1 MKQAVGDTATVI
13 AGSGT
18 NGTGEAVKL
27 SRDAERA
34 GVDALLQVVPYYNK
48 PPQEGLFQHFKALA
62 EATPLPNI
70 LYNVPSRTI
79 TNMTVETTLRLAQIE
94 NIIGI
99 KEAADNLDQV
109 AAIAAGAPD
118 GFRIW
123 SGNDSD
129 TFAQMCAGGYGV
141 VSVASHLIGLQIKHM
156 IDLTVA
162 GDLTAAEAEHQ
173 RLLPMFKGLFVITSP
188 IPVKYA
194 LNKSGFNVG
203 GLRLP
208 LIVADPATAAF
219 VDELLANYTIDLP
232 ATLLEFFG
240 IPLPDTMLRE
250 VTEQNPDVFELG
262 YISDSELTKE
272 IQAGRI
278 KGVIDSSSS
287 AIVITDTPD
296 AMRTYFSTLEWDS
309 PLLRWSKDYL
319 VRVKLPDQR

>member
-1 MKQAVGDTATVI
+1 MSSNPTPGRLITAMVTPFDRNGGVDYPQARRLAKALVASGSDGLVVTGTTGENPSLFHEENYRLWSEVKQAVGDTATVI

-79 TNMTVETTLRLAQIE
+79 TNMTAETTLRLAQIE

-99 KEAADNLDQV
+99 KEAADDLDQV
-109 AAIAAGAPD
+109 AAIAADAPD

-129 TFAQMCAGGYGV
+129 TFPQMCAGGYGV

-162 GDLTAAEAEHQ
+162 GDLTAAETEHQ
-173 RLLPMFKGLFVITSP
+173 RLLPLFKGLFVITSP

-208 LIVADPATAAF
+208 LIVADPATAAS
-219 VDELLANYTIDLP
+219 VDELLVNYTIDLP
-232 ATLLEFFG
+232 T
-240 IPLPDTMLRE
+240 T
-250 VTEQNPDVFELG
+250 V
-262 YISDSELTKE
+262 
-272 IQAGRI
+272 
-278 KGVIDSSSS
+278 S
-287 AIVITDTPD
+287 A
-296 AMRTYFSTLEWDS
+296 
-309 PLLRWSKDYL
+309 
-319 VRVKLPDQR
+319 

>member
-1 MKQAVGDTATVI
+1 MSLNPTPGRLITAMVTPFDRNGGVDYSQARRLAKALVASGSDGLVVTGTTGENPALFHEENYRLWSEVKQAVGDTATVI

-27 SRDAERA
+27 SCDAERA

-79 TNMTVETTLRLAQIE
+79 TNMTAETTLRLAQIE

-99 KEAADNLDQV
+99 KEAADDLDQV
-109 AAIAAGAPD
+109 AAIAADAPD

-232 ATLLEFFG
+232 AT
-240 IPLPDTMLRE
+240 
-250 VTEQNPDVFELG
+250 V
-262 YISDSELTKE
+262 
-272 IQAGRI
+272 
-278 KGVIDSSSS
+278 S
-287 AIVITDTPD
+287 A
-296 AMRTYFSTLEWDS
+296 
-309 PLLRWSKDYL
+309 
-319 VRVKLPDQR
+319 